1 VVNAA
6 LRRYLRNDGEMT
18 DPDEI
23 LLDRSKPILFAH
35 RGGRGDAPENTIEAF
50 SLAISKGVGGIESDV
65 WLSSDGAPILS
76 HNATVGVFGRRKKI
90 SKTLVSQLPGGVPSF
105 ENFYESFGSDLEVS
119 LDIKDPEAIDAA
131 ISVAIKYDAISK
143 LWICYPDWEISKQW
157 RKINPDFKLV
167 DSPGKKGFPEGGER
181 RAFSLSQNGFDAINL
196 RESDWTAGYV
206 ELFHK
211 YGLKCFAWDAHL
223 PRQIDRALS
232 LGVDGIYSDYSDRM
246 LSAVQNY

>member
-1 VVNAA
+1 MVNAA

-18 DPDEI
+18 DPDEK

-50 SLAISKGVGGIESDV
+50 SLAISKGVSGIESDV

-90 SKTLVSQLPGGVPSF
+90 SKTLVSQLPEGVPSF

-119 LDIKDPEAIDAA
+119 LDIKDPMAIDAT
-131 ISVAIKYDAISK
+131 ISVAIKHGAISK
-143 LWICYPDWEISKQW
+143 LWICYSDWEISKQW

-196 RESDWTAGYV
+196 RESDWTV
-206 ELFHK
+206 VSTLIK
-211 YGLKCFAWDAHL
+211 
-223 PRQIDRALS
+223 S
-232 LGVDGIYSDYSDRM
+232 
-246 LSAVQNY
+246 